1 MYHEVLPDEVNL
13 PAWTVVKES
22 VFRWQMSYLQKN
34 FDIVSIDEA
43 LKRIN
48 QKNLNIKRPFA
59 VITFDDGYRGN
70 FDIVLP
76 IMELMGLPFTIYVAT
91 KAIVEENLY
100 WYDQIINLIYS
111 KKNVGLNIDVDGK
124 LKIFKIPKTTSTI
137 RRWRHIQYLLT
148 QLKQRCPEDRDKLV
162 CAILEKFSLDENSGE
177 KTCLKMLSSNQ
188 LYQLSMSD
196 CVTIGS
202 HTHGHELLDQL
213 KPVEIKNTIQTAN
226 FYIKK
231 ITGNSPK
238 HFAYPNG
245 NLSKEVI
252 NNINMLGFE
261 TAMATLGGTW
271 SAYSNLLAIPRIG
284 IGGFDTNS
292 QFKAKIAGYL

>member
-1 MYHEVLPDEVNL
+1 MGIRSYLFRNHFPQFLVEKAKNYMSPFCGIVLMYHEVLPDEVNL

-111 KKNVGLNIDVDGK
+111 KK
-124 LKIFKIPKTTSTI
+124 
-137 RRWRHIQYLLT
+137 
-148 QLKQRCPEDRDKLV
+148 
-162 CAILEKFSLDENSGE
+162 
-177 KTCLKMLSSNQ
+177 
-188 LYQLSMSD
+188 
-196 CVTIGS
+196 
-202 HTHGHELLDQL
+202 
-213 KPVEIKNTIQTAN
+213 
-226 FYIKK
+226 
-231 ITGNSPK
+231 
-238 HFAYPNG
+238 
-245 NLSKEVI
+245 
-252 NNINMLGFE
+252 MLG
-261 TAMATLGGTW
+261 
-271 SAYSNLLAIPRIG
+271 
-284 IGGFDTNS
+284 
-292 QFKAKIAGYL
+292 